1 MSAQDEKAARLSA
14 ALRANLARR
23 KDQAR
28 ARKAGPA
35 PAAPAASE
43 DPQHPGQEMPGT
55 PVRAERALPD
65 AKIVPDEEPG

>member
-28 ARKAGPA
+28 ARKAS
-35 PAAPAASE
+35 ASSGVSD
-43 DPQHPGQEMPGT
+43 DPQGPEASST
-55 PVRAERALPD
+55 PVRAERAPPD